1 MQAYIKWCREVKL
14 NIFPNPIKSVSKITK
29 YEITKRQRFI
39 LMSFFLT
46 AILIA
51 AQTVSESVRYQVM
64 VFLAFATT
72 LLAVFALWGELSGL
86 KYFLLLLLPVYFVTG
101 ATLFYFLLPV
111 RWITRLPFA
120 LAFGIS
126 VYLLMLTSNI
136 YNVAAIRT
144 IALLRAAHAVG
155 HLFSLV
161 ATFFLLNVLFSL
173 HLSIFLT
180 VAGVVAVCGP
190 IYLVNLWSFGLED
203 YITQKVFGHTVVF
216 TLVTAQVASVFAFW
230 PLAPIN
236 ASLVVITAMYVLLGL
251 GQFVFHEKLKPRIV
265 WEHLSVALVVAVI
278 IMISSRWGG

>member
-1 MQAYIKWCREVKL
+1 MSIK
-14 NIFPNPIKSVSKITK
+14 FFSKITS
-29 YEITKRQRFI
+29 YEITKRQRFVM
-39 LMSFFLT
+39 MSFFLT
-46 AILIA
+46 AILLG

-64 VFLAFATT
+64 AFLALATMF
-72 LLAVFALWGELSGL
+72 LAVFSLWGELSGI

-111 RWITRLPFA
+111 RWITRVPFA

-161 ATFFLLNVLFSL
+161 AAFFLVNVLFSL
-173 HLSIFLT
+173 HLSIYLT
-180 VAGVVAVCGP
+180 VLGVAAICGP
-190 IYLVNLWSFGLED
+190 IYLVGLWSFDLEE
-203 YITQKVFGHTVVF
+203 YITRQVFQHTLIF
-216 TLVTAQVASVFAFW
+216 TLVTAQIAVVFSFW
-230 PLAPIN
+230 PIAPIN
-236 ASLVVITAMYVLLGL
+236 AALVVITVMYVLLGL
-251 GQFVFHEKLKPRIV
+251 GQFVFHEKMKPRVV
-265 WEHLSVALVVAVI
+265 WEHLSVAFVVAII

>member
-1 MQAYIKWCREVKL
+1 
-14 NIFPNPIKSVSKITK
+14 
-29 YEITKRQRFI
+29 
-39 LMSFFLT
+39 MSFFLT

-51 AQTVSESVRYQVM
+51 TQTVSESLRYQVM
-64 VFLAFATT
+64 AFLALSTL
-72 LLAVFALWGELSGL
+72 LLAVFSLWGELSGI
-86 KYFLLLLLPVYFVTG
+86 KYFLLLLLPVYFVMG

-161 ATFFLLNVLFSL
+161 AAFFLLNVLFSL
-173 HLSIFLT
+173 HGSIFLT
-180 VAGVVAVCGP
+180 VLGVAAVCGP
-190 IYLVNLWSFGLED
+190 IYLVNLWSFGLEE
-203 YITQKVFGHTVVF
+203 YITRKVFWHTIVF
-216 TLVTAQVASVFAFW
+216 ALVTAQVATVFSLW

-236 ASLVVITAMYVLLGL
+236 ASLVVITVMYVLLGL
-251 GQFVFHEKLKPRIV
+251 GQFVFHEKLRPRIV

>member
-1 MQAYIKWCREVKL
+1 
-14 NIFPNPIKSVSKITK
+14 
-29 YEITKRQRFI
+29 
-39 LMSFFLT
+39 MSFFLT

-51 AQTVSESVRYQVM
+51 AQTVSETVRYQVM
-64 VFLAFATT
+64 GFLAVSTI
-72 LLAVFALWGELSGL
+72 LLAVFALWGELSGI
-86 KYFLLLLLPVYFVTG
+86 KYFLLLLLPVYFVMG

-120 LAFGIS
+120 LVFGIS

-161 ATFFLLNVLFSL
+161 ATFFLVNVLFSL

-180 VAGVVAVCGP
+180 VGGVVAVSGP
-190 IYLVNLWSFGLED
+190 VYLVNLWSFGLEE
-203 YITQKVFGHTVVF
+203 YITRQVFQHTVVF
-216 TLVTAQVASVFAFW
+216 TLVTAQIAAVFAFW

-236 ASLVVITAMYVLLGL
+236 AALVVITVMYVLLGL
-251 GQFVFHEKLKPRIV
+251 GQFVFQEKLKPRIV
-265 WEHLSVALVVAVI
+265 WEHLTVAFVVAFI

>member
-1 MQAYIKWCREVKL
+1 MKL
-14 NIFPNPIKSVSKITK
+14 KIFSNPFKFFPKITS

-51 AQTVSESVRYQVM
+51 TQTVSESLRYQVM
-64 VFLAFATT
+64 AFLALSTL
-72 LLAVFALWGELSGL
+72 LLAVFSLWGELSGI
-86 KYFLLLLLPVYFVTG
+86 KYFLLLLLPVYFVMG

-161 ATFFLLNVLFSL
+161 AAFFLLNVLFSL
-173 HLSIFLT
+173 HGSIFLT
-180 VAGVVAVCGP
+180 VLGVAAVCGP
-190 IYLVNLWSFGLED
+190 IYLVNLWSFGLEE
-203 YITQKVFGHTVVF
+203 YITRKVFWHTIVF
-216 TLVTAQVASVFAFW
+216 ALVTAQVATVFSLW

-236 ASLVVITAMYVLLGL
+236 ASLVVITVMYVLLGL
-251 GQFVFHEKLKPRIV
+251 GQFVFHEKLRPRIV